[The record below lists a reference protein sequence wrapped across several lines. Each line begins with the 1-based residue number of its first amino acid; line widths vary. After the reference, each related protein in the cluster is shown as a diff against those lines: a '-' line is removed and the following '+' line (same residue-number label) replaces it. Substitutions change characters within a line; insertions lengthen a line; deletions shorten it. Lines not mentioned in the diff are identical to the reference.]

1 MLMPGISHSQRGILL
16 HCDTNKDQRRV
27 IWLCRAV
34 ELIAARDLEAGSE
47 LTLDYG
53 ARPMRDMLRGYGF
66 TPAKAALTDPS
77 EVYEDI
83 GEACEALIVQG
94 SGKVGFS
101 RGHEDASNAEEQ
113 QGSSES

>member
-1 MLMPGISHSQRGILL
+1 MQAF
-16 HCDTNKDQRRV
+16 CDTNSSSKGS
-27 IWLCRAV
+27 IWVRRAV
-34 ELIAARDLEAGSE
+34 ELIATRDLEAGSE

-66 TPAKAALTDPS
+66 TPANAALTDPS

-94 SGKVGFS
+94 SGKVEFS
-101 RGHEDASNAEEQ
+101 HSLWACQRSTGAA
-113 QGSSES
+113 G

>member
-1 MLMPGISHSQRGILL
+1 MHGLSHSQRDTLL
-16 HCDTNKDQRRV
+16 DCDTIRYQRR
-27 IWLCRAV
+27 IIRLCRAV
-34 ELIAARDLEAGSE
+34 ELAATRDLEAGSE
-47 LTLDYG
+47 LTLNYG

-101 RGHEDASNAEEQ
+101 KGHEHANNAEQ
-113 QGSSES
+113 QGSPES

>member
-1 MLMPGISHSQRGILL
+1 M
-16 HCDTNKDQRRV
+16 
-27 IWLCRAV
+27 
-34 ELIAARDLEAGSE
+34 ELIATRDLEASSE

-66 TPAKAALTDPS
+66 TPGKAALTDPS

-94 SGKVGFS
+94 SKKVGFS
-101 RGHEDASNAEEQ
+101 KGHEHANNAEEQ